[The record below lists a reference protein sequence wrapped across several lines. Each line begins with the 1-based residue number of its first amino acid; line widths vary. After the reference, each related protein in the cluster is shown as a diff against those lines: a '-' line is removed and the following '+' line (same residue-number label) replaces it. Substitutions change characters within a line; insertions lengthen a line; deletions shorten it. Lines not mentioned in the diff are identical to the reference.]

1 MVVSSVV
8 HHLVFDHLAQRMT
21 RQKPAASLVA
31 SLVLDVRPTIG
42 KEKRPT
48 WVPLA
53 VIGLVHVVATLIHC

>member
-1 MVVSSVV
+1 VVVSSVV
-8 HHLVFDHLAQRMT
+8 LHLVFDHLAQRMT

-31 SLVLDVRPTIG
+31 SLVLNVRLPNR